1 MKKSLSLLFAL
12 MLTLA
17 VNAQVFLD
25 QTFDGSSL
33 PSGWSFGG
41 EGKNSMIIN
50 GSNFC
55 GGSPN
60 EVAIAGSPQGLPDF
74 DGAARIISPTCD
86 LTGIGEFLF
95 SFKHTYAT
103 SYASFKVAI
112 AVSDDN
118 ASTWTDLWSQNFSGE
133 GGGEIRQTVSIPE
146 EMDESSIK
154 FCVYIEGDSYVN
166 NNTYLWIW
174 AFDDIRALVQKNYDI
189 AVTEIAT
196 SDIIGIGE
204 NSASF
209 VVKNNGSKA
218 ITAFTATYQYEGYEE
233 VTQDFTTYMAPF
245 TTKTLTFNEATNITG
260 FDPLKLTVSISTVNN
275 QQDENEADN
284 NIEKQVS
291 IAMGTTQRIP
301 MIEHFSSSSCPPCVS
316 VNASMKTLTNNN
328 PGKYTYVK
336 YSTSWPSPTDSHY
349 IAESNTRVQYYQ
361 VSGVP
366 AIFTDGM
373 DKGTPINQSTLDSRY
388 NTPALADIRGAFNID
403 GNTLNVTA
411 DFMSFADMSNV
422 RAFVTVNE
430 KLIEKN
436 GANGER
442 EFRHILL
449 KMLSGATGTALN
461 IKAGEYQRL
470 TFTHDM
476 STTKMQDIN
485 DLEVALW
492 LQNLETGEVF
502 NSHYAYEYTDHCY
515 PVQNLELNVENG
527 NLSITFEA
535 PEQGTP
541 TGYNV
546 YNNGTMIAEK
556 TTELSHNITANEVNV
571 ISVVAVY
578 ADDKT
583 SVPVVKI
590 DGTMIGVEET
600 AQAENT
606 FSIYPNPARDYV
618 RVSGEDI
625 NTISVYNCLGA
636 LVERVEAKGNTTS
649 ISTSSYNTGVYF
661 ITVEQNNGVSTTQKM
676 VVTH

>member
-103 SYASFKVAI
+103 SSASFKVAI

-166 NNTYLWIW
+166 NSTYLWIW

-260 FDPLKLTVSISTVNN
+260 FDPLKLTVNISTVNN

-284 NIEKQVS
+284 SLEKQVS

-336 YSTSWPSPTDSHY
+336 YSTSWPTPTDSHY
-349 IAESNTRVQYYQ
+349 IAESNTRTQYYQ

-430 KLIEKN
+430 KVIEKN

-541 TGYNV
+541 EGYNV
-546 YNNGTMIAEK
+546 YNNGTLIAEK
-556 TTELSHNITANEVNV
+556 TTELSHNITANDVNV

-590 DGTMIGVEET
+590 DGTIIGVEET